1 MSTKTARIYVRLS
14 DHSNRSIQG
23 QIEDCRDYADRQGF
37 EVDHIHNEGQGQS
50 GWDDTRDE
58 YGRMLTAAEAGRF
71 DALIVRDGSRFGRD
85 KRERIRR
92 FFDLDD
98 WGVQLH
104 TVSRGYVD
112 PEDPSDF
119 LMEVFKAMSDDHG
132 KRGEVERLEAE
143 MEKRRENGWFIGEPP
158 TALEYTSD
166 KQYLQAN
173 DDEIDTVLRVYELR
187 DDGATYRDIE
197 AEVPWSLPTIGKLIN
212 RREQYGAV
220 AAGARL
226 GYELTIVEP
235 ETE

>member
-1 MSTKTARIYVRLS
+1 MSNNARIYVRLS

-23 QIEDCRDYADRQGF
+23 QIEDCREYADRQGF
-37 EVDHIHNEGQGQS
+37 EVDQIYNEGQGQS

-58 YGRMLTAAEAGRF
+58 YARMLTAAESGEF

-92 FFDLDD
+92 FFDLDE
-98 WGVQLH
+98 WGVELH

-119 LMEVFKAMSDDHG
+119 LMEIFKAMSDDHG

-158 TALEYTSD
+158 VGLEYDDD
-166 KQYLQAN
+166 KRYLQATES
-173 DDEIDTVLRVYELR
+173 EIDTVLQVYELR
-187 DDGATYRDIE
+187 DAGATYREISEDIS
-197 AEVPWSLPTIGKLIN
+197 WSPPTIGKLIS
-212 RREQYGAV
+212 RQEQYEAVAEGAV
-220 AAGARL
+220 L
-226 GYELTIVEP
+226 GYQLQIVEP
-235 ETE
+235 EPA